1 MDFFNDLIHK
11 TLKMEIGMRQP
22 TSSFKYIC
30 KKYIHFMYLYI
41 KAFFFLKF
49 IVNKIAR
56 RAVSLTTAKIAK
68 CKQLSN

>member
-30 KKYIHFMYLYI
+30 KKYIHFMYVYI
-41 KAFFFLKF
+41 KAFFFF
-49 IVNKIAR
+49 
-56 RAVSLTTAKIAK
+56 
-68 CKQLSN
+68 